1 MKYFCFICFSIITI
15 SFQSFFGQQ
24 TFDLTV
30 IVNGLKNNDGVLQ
43 FGLYDDSDKFP
54 VVGETLK
61 MVRVKTLGNSQKYTF
76 SGLKKGAYAV
86 AIYQDENNNDNC
98 DKNFFGIPVEPY
110 AFSSDIRPKLSVPSF
125 EDCSFQLNESK
136 TVSIRLVY

>member
-1 MKYFCFICFSIITI
+1 MKYYYLICFSIVTV

-24 TFDLTV
+24 TVDLTV
-30 IVNGLKNNDGVLQ
+30 IVNGLENNDGVLQ
-43 FGLYDDSDKFP
+43 FGLYDDADKFP
-54 VVGETLK
+54 IVGETLK
-61 MVRVKTLGNSQKYTF
+61 MVRVKTSGNSHKYTF
-76 SGLKKGAYAV
+76 SGLTKGAYAV

-110 AFSSDIRPKLSVPSF
+110 AFSNDIRPKLSVPSF
-125 EDCSFQLNESK
+125 RDCSFQLNQSK